1 MRKAGAAPL
10 VLLAALALAGCAT
23 TNNVHAGSGWSRA
36 PDLAV
41 YRAMEMYGGIARE
54 QSMLC
59 QGFRPEVVRE
69 RWRED
74 FQARADAVTAA
85 LVARYGAEEVGQDRL
100 APTRRVSCT
109 DIPDLSWREHYA
121 RMLRLLEIRLGLT

>member
-1 MRKAGAAPL
+1 MRAGAAPL
-10 VLLAALALAGCAT
+10 ALLASLALSACST
-23 TNNVHAGSGWSRA
+23 TNVTQAEAGWSRA
-36 PDLAV
+36 PDLTV
-41 YRAMEMYGGIARE
+41 YAAMEMYGGIARE

-69 RWRED
+69 SWRED
-74 FQARADAVTAA
+74 FGVRTDAVISA
-85 LVARYGAEEVGQDRL
+85 LVERYGPEEVGHDRL

-109 DIPDLSWREHYA
+109 SLPDPSWREQYA